1 MAVEKMSLAKALN
14 ESLRKALDTD
24 PKVLIM
30 GEDVGKLGGV
40 FRITDGL
47 QKDFGEGRVIDT
59 PLAESGIVGTAIGL
73 ALRGY
78 RPIVEIQFDGFVFP
92 AYDQIVTQLAKMHA
106 RALGKVKM
114 PVVIRIP
121 YGGGIGAVE
130 HHSESPEALFAHV
143 AGLKVVSPS
152 NASDA
157 YWMMQQA
164 VQSDD
169 PIIFFEPKRRYWDK
183 GELDTE
189 SIPGP
194 LHKAAVAREGSD
206 LTLVAYGPM
215 VKVCLE
221 AAAAAQEEGKSVEVL
236 DLRSMSPIDFDAV
249 QASVEKTGLLVV
261 VHEAPVFYGSGAEIA
276 ARITERCFYHL
287 EAPVLRVGGYHA
299 PTRRPGWRT
308 STCRVSTGCSMPS
321 TARWR
326 TEERVVTT
334 MTETSARFR
343 EFKMPDVG
351 EGLTEAEILK
361 WFVQPGDTVTD
372 GQVVCEVETAK
383 AAVELPIPFDGVV
396 HELRFPEG
404 TTVDVGE
411 VIIAVDVAPGSGDAP
426 AEPEPVQEAVAEPA
440 AEEAPK
446 GRQPV
451 LVGYGV
457 AESSTKRRARKGAEI
472 PGPAAAAAQAEING
486 HRAKV
491 AESRPLAKPPVRKL
505 AKDLGIDLATVT
517 PTGEGGVITRED
529 VHAAA
534 APAPAEAPVRAEEAV
549 AAPAPV
555 EAVAPVGR
563 ETRIPVKGVR
573 KAIAQA
579 MVGSAFTAPH
589 VTEFVTVDVTRTMKL
604 VAELKEDKDM
614 AGVRVNPLLVIAKAL
629 LVAIK
634 RNPAV
639 NAAWDEANQEIVQK
653 HYVNLG
659 IAAATP
665 RGLIVPN
672 IKDAHDKTLPELGA
686 ALADL
691 VSTAREGKTSPA
703 AMAGGTVT
711 ITNVGVFGVDTGTP
725 ILNPGESAILAVGAI
740 KLQPWVHKGKVKPR
754 QVTTL
759 ALSFDH
765 RLVDG
770 ELGSKV
776 LADVAAILEQPKRLI
791 TWG

>member
-1 MAVEKMSLAKALN
+1 M
-14 ESLRKALDTD
+14 
-24 PKVLIM
+24 
-30 GEDVGKLGGV
+30 
-40 FRITDGL
+40 
-47 QKDFGEGRVIDT
+47 
-59 PLAESGIVGTAIGL
+59 
-73 ALRGY
+73 
-78 RPIVEIQFDGFVFP
+78 
-92 AYDQIVTQLAKMHA
+92 
-106 RALGKVKM
+106 
-114 PVVIRIP
+114 
-121 YGGGIGAVE
+121 
-130 HHSESPEALFAHV
+130 
-143 AGLKVVSPS
+143 
-152 NASDA
+152 
-157 YWMMQQA
+157 
-164 VQSDD
+164 
-169 PIIFFEPKRRYWDK
+169 
-183 GELDTE
+183 
-189 SIPGP
+189 
-194 LHKAAVAREGSD
+194 
-206 LTLVAYGPM
+206 
-215 VKVCLE
+215 
-221 AAAAAQEEGKSVEVL
+221 
-236 DLRSMSPIDFDAV
+236 
-249 QASVEKTGLLVV
+249 
-261 VHEAPVFYGSGAEIA
+261 
-276 ARITERCFYHL
+276 
-287 EAPVLRVGGYHA
+287 
-299 PTRRPGWRT
+299 
-308 STCRVSTGCSMPS
+308 
-321 TARWR
+321 
-326 TEERVVTT
+326 TT

-404 TTVDVGE
+404 TTVDVGQ
-411 VIIAVDVAPGSGDAP
+411 VIIAIDVAPGSGDAP
-426 AEPEPVQEAVAEPA
+426 APAAEPA
-440 AEEAPK
+440 QEPVEAASQGDGDAPK
-446 GRQPV
+446 GRTPV

-457 AESSTKRRARKGAEI
+457 AESSTKRRPRKGVSAAPEAAAVAAAVQAELN
-472 PGPAAAAAQAEING
+472 GHAAPAAVAPAVPAQGGAPDG
-486 HRAKV
+486 G
-491 AESRPLAKPPVRKL
+491 RPLAKPPVRKL
-505 AKDLGIDLATVT
+505 AKDLGIDLATVV
-517 PTGEGGVITRED
+517 PTGKNGVITRED

-534 APAPAEAPVRAEEAV
+534 APAVAQV
-549 AAPAPV
+549 AAPAPSQAAP
-555 EAVAPVGR
+555 EAPAAAVVPASAR

-614 AGVRVNPLLVIAKAL
+614 AGVRVNPLLIIAKAL

-634 RNPAV
+634 RNPEV

-672 IKDAHDKTLPELGA
+672 IKDAHDKTLPQLAA
-686 ALADL
+686 ALGEL
-691 VSTAREGKTSPA
+691 VTTARDGKTSPA

-791 TWG
+791 TWA

>member
-1 MAVEKMSLAKALN
+1 M
-14 ESLRKALDTD
+14 
-24 PKVLIM
+24 
-30 GEDVGKLGGV
+30 
-40 FRITDGL
+40 
-47 QKDFGEGRVIDT
+47 
-59 PLAESGIVGTAIGL
+59 
-73 ALRGY
+73 
-78 RPIVEIQFDGFVFP
+78 
-92 AYDQIVTQLAKMHA
+92 
-106 RALGKVKM
+106 
-114 PVVIRIP
+114 
-121 YGGGIGAVE
+121 
-130 HHSESPEALFAHV
+130 
-143 AGLKVVSPS
+143 
-152 NASDA
+152 
-157 YWMMQQA
+157 
-164 VQSDD
+164 
-169 PIIFFEPKRRYWDK
+169 
-183 GELDTE
+183 
-189 SIPGP
+189 
-194 LHKAAVAREGSD
+194 
-206 LTLVAYGPM
+206 
-215 VKVCLE
+215 
-221 AAAAAQEEGKSVEVL
+221 
-236 DLRSMSPIDFDAV
+236 
-249 QASVEKTGLLVV
+249 
-261 VHEAPVFYGSGAEIA
+261 
-276 ARITERCFYHL
+276 
-287 EAPVLRVGGYHA
+287 
-299 PTRRPGWRT
+299 
-308 STCRVSTGCSMPS
+308 
-321 TARWR
+321 
-326 TEERVVTT
+326 TT
-334 MTETSARFR
+334 MTQTSARFR

-396 HELRFPEG
+396 HELRFAEG

-411 VIIAVDVAPGSGDAP
+411 VIITVDVAPGSEDAP
-426 AEPEPVQEAVAEPA
+426 APAAAAPAQEPVEAAP
-440 AEEAPK
+440 AEEPK
-446 GRQPV
+446 GRTPV

-457 AESSTKRRARKGAEI
+457 AESSTKRRPRKGAAPE
-472 PGPAAAAAQAEING
+472 AAAVAAAVQAELNG
-486 HRAKV
+486 HGSAAPV
-491 AESRPLAKPPVRKL
+491 VDAPPVGRPLAKPPVRKL
-505 AKDLGIDLATVT
+505 AKDLGIDLATVV
-517 PTGEGGVITRED
+517 PTGKDGIITRED

-534 APAPAEAPVRAEEAV
+534 APAAP
-549 AAPAPV
+549 
-555 EAVAPVGR
+555 AVAPEVAEPVAVSVPETPATVGSAR

-604 VAELKEDKDM
+604 VAELKEDKEM
-614 AGVRVNPLLVIAKAL
+614 AGVRVNPLLIIAKAL

-634 RNPAV
+634 RNPEV

-672 IKDAHDKTLPELGA
+672 IKDAHDKTLPQLATALGELVA
-686 ALADL
+686 
-691 VSTAREGKTSPA
+691 TARDGKTSPA

-740 KLQPWVHKGKVKPR
+740 KLQPWVHKDKVKPR

-791 TWG
+791 TWA

>member
-1 MAVEKMSLAKALN
+1 M
-14 ESLRKALDTD
+14 
-24 PKVLIM
+24 
-30 GEDVGKLGGV
+30 
-40 FRITDGL
+40 
-47 QKDFGEGRVIDT
+47 
-59 PLAESGIVGTAIGL
+59 
-73 ALRGY
+73 
-78 RPIVEIQFDGFVFP
+78 
-92 AYDQIVTQLAKMHA
+92 
-106 RALGKVKM
+106 
-114 PVVIRIP
+114 
-121 YGGGIGAVE
+121 
-130 HHSESPEALFAHV
+130 
-143 AGLKVVSPS
+143 
-152 NASDA
+152 
-157 YWMMQQA
+157 
-164 VQSDD
+164 
-169 PIIFFEPKRRYWDK
+169 
-183 GELDTE
+183 
-189 SIPGP
+189 
-194 LHKAAVAREGSD
+194 
-206 LTLVAYGPM
+206 
-215 VKVCLE
+215 
-221 AAAAAQEEGKSVEVL
+221 
-236 DLRSMSPIDFDAV
+236 
-249 QASVEKTGLLVV
+249 
-261 VHEAPVFYGSGAEIA
+261 
-276 ARITERCFYHL
+276 
-287 EAPVLRVGGYHA
+287 
-299 PTRRPGWRT
+299 
-308 STCRVSTGCSMPS
+308 
-321 TARWR
+321 
-326 TEERVVTT
+326 TT

-426 AEPEPVQEAVAEPA
+426 AVPEAASTAAPEPVAKAEP
-440 AEEAPK
+440 EAPK

-457 AESSTKRRARKGAEI
+457 AEASTKRRARKGVEV
-472 PGPAAAAAQAEING
+472 PGPAAAAIQAEING
-486 HRAKV
+486 HGAV
-491 AESRPLAKPPVRKL
+491 AVAVVPDTRPLAKPPVRKL

-517 PTGEGGVITRED
+517 PTGEGGIITRED
-529 VHAAA
+529 VHAAV
-534 APAPAEAPVRAEEAV
+534 APAAAEAP

-555 EAVAPVGR
+555 AAPAAPAASAASAVESVQGAR

-589 VTEFVTVDVTRTMKL
+589 VTEFVTVDVTRTMNL
-604 VAELKEDKDM
+604 VAELKEDKDL
-614 AGVRVNPLLVIAKAL
+614 AGVRVNPLLIIAKAL

-634 RNPAV
+634 RNPDV

-672 IKDAHDKTLPELGA
+672 IKDAHDKTLPQLAA
-686 ALADL
+686 ALGEL

-725 ILNPGESAILAVGAI
+725 ILNPGESAILAVGSI

-791 TWG
+791 TWA

>member
-1 MAVEKMSLAKALN
+1 M
-14 ESLRKALDTD
+14 
-24 PKVLIM
+24 
-30 GEDVGKLGGV
+30 
-40 FRITDGL
+40 
-47 QKDFGEGRVIDT
+47 
-59 PLAESGIVGTAIGL
+59 
-73 ALRGY
+73 
-78 RPIVEIQFDGFVFP
+78 
-92 AYDQIVTQLAKMHA
+92 
-106 RALGKVKM
+106 
-114 PVVIRIP
+114 
-121 YGGGIGAVE
+121 
-130 HHSESPEALFAHV
+130 
-143 AGLKVVSPS
+143 
-152 NASDA
+152 
-157 YWMMQQA
+157 
-164 VQSDD
+164 
-169 PIIFFEPKRRYWDK
+169 
-183 GELDTE
+183 
-189 SIPGP
+189 
-194 LHKAAVAREGSD
+194 
-206 LTLVAYGPM
+206 
-215 VKVCLE
+215 
-221 AAAAAQEEGKSVEVL
+221 
-236 DLRSMSPIDFDAV
+236 
-249 QASVEKTGLLVV
+249 
-261 VHEAPVFYGSGAEIA
+261 
-276 ARITERCFYHL
+276 
-287 EAPVLRVGGYHA
+287 
-299 PTRRPGWRT
+299 
-308 STCRVSTGCSMPS
+308 
-321 TARWR
+321 
-326 TEERVVTT
+326 TT
-334 MTETSARFR
+334 MTQTSARFR

-396 HELRFPEG
+396 HELRFSEG
-404 TTVDVGE
+404 TTVDVGQ
-411 VIIAVDVAPGSGDAP
+411 VIITVDVAPGSEEEAP
-426 AEPEPVQEAVAEPA
+426 VPAPVQEPVDEPDA
-440 AEEAPK
+440 SAEEPK
-446 GRQPV
+446 GRTPV

-457 AESSTKRRARKGAEI
+457 AESSTKRRPRKGAAAPE
-472 PGPAAAAAQAEING
+472 AAAVAAAVQAELNG
-486 HRAKV
+486 HAAPAPSV
-491 AESRPLAKPPVRKL
+491 LEGPVGRPLAKPPVRKL
-505 AKDLGIDLATVT
+505 AKDLGIDLATVV
-517 PTGEGGVITRED
+517 PTGKDGIITRED

-534 APAPAEAPVRAEEAV
+534 APAAV
-549 AAPAPV
+549 AAVAPSAPAPSVSEPVAAAAV
-555 EAVAPVGR
+555 EVTSSAR

-589 VTEFVTVDVTRTMKL
+589 VTEFVTIDVTRTMKL

-614 AGVRVNPLLVIAKAL
+614 AGVRVNPLLIIAKAL

-634 RNPAV
+634 RNPEV

-672 IKDAHDKTLPELGA
+672 IKDAHDKTLPQLAA
-686 ALADL
+686 ALGEL
-691 VSTAREGKTSPA
+691 VTTARDGKTSPA

-791 TWG
+791 TWA

>member
-1 MAVEKMSLAKALN
+1 M
-14 ESLRKALDTD
+14 
-24 PKVLIM
+24 
-30 GEDVGKLGGV
+30 
-40 FRITDGL
+40 
-47 QKDFGEGRVIDT
+47 
-59 PLAESGIVGTAIGL
+59 
-73 ALRGY
+73 
-78 RPIVEIQFDGFVFP
+78 
-92 AYDQIVTQLAKMHA
+92 
-106 RALGKVKM
+106 
-114 PVVIRIP
+114 
-121 YGGGIGAVE
+121 
-130 HHSESPEALFAHV
+130 
-143 AGLKVVSPS
+143 
-152 NASDA
+152 
-157 YWMMQQA
+157 
-164 VQSDD
+164 
-169 PIIFFEPKRRYWDK
+169 
-183 GELDTE
+183 
-189 SIPGP
+189 
-194 LHKAAVAREGSD
+194 
-206 LTLVAYGPM
+206 
-215 VKVCLE
+215 
-221 AAAAAQEEGKSVEVL
+221 
-236 DLRSMSPIDFDAV
+236 
-249 QASVEKTGLLVV
+249 
-261 VHEAPVFYGSGAEIA
+261 
-276 ARITERCFYHL
+276 
-287 EAPVLRVGGYHA
+287 
-299 PTRRPGWRT
+299 
-308 STCRVSTGCSMPS
+308 
-321 TARWR
+321 
-326 TEERVVTT
+326 TT

-404 TTVDVGE
+404 TTVDVGQ
-411 VIIAVDVAPGSGDAP
+411 VIIAIDVAPGSGDAP
-426 AEPEPVQEAVAEPA
+426 APAAAAPAQEPVETPEAEAE
-440 AEEAPK
+440 PK
-446 GRQPV
+446 GRTPV

-457 AESSTKRRARKGAEI
+457 AESSTKRRPRKGAAPAPEAAAVAAAVQAELNGHGA
-472 PGPAAAAAQAEING
+472 PAPAAVPPQSGVPAG
-486 HRAKV
+486 G
-491 AESRPLAKPPVRKL
+491 RPLAKPPVRKL
-505 AKDLGIDLATVT
+505 AKDLGIDLATVV
-517 PTGEGGVITRED
+517 PTGKDGIITRED

-534 APAPAEAPVRAEEAV
+534 APAAAEAPAAV
-549 AAPAPV
+549 ASPVAPAPAV
-555 EAVAPVGR
+555 TEAPGAVSDSAR

-614 AGVRVNPLLVIAKAL
+614 AGVRVNPLLIIAKAL

-634 RNPAV
+634 RNPEV

-672 IKDAHDKTLPELGA
+672 IKDAHDKTLPQLAEALGELVA
-686 ALADL
+686 
-691 VSTAREGKTSPA
+691 TARDGKTSPA

-791 TWG
+791 TWA